1 MSSKTIKNGYQK
13 RKANEKL
20 MLMKVAN
27 DSKQKKLSFFI
38 KKEPDE
44 SFIENVIDN
53 IINTVLL
60 ELEDNDMFIY
70 SSEKS
75 AGTYIFHIL
84 FYSLNS

>member
-1 MSSKTIKNGYQK
+1 MSSKTMKNGYQK

-20 MLMKVAN
+20 KLMKVAN

-44 SFIENVIDN
+44 SIIEN

>member
-1 MSSKTIKNGYQK
+1 MCSKIIKNVYQK
-13 RKANEKL
+13 RKAKEKL
-20 MLMKVAN
+20 KLMKVAN

-44 SFIENVIDN
+44 IENVIEN

-84 FYSLNS
+84 FL